1 MANECN
7 LDKKEIRD
15 IKYLNKDFG
24 RFRSDLIDYAKSY
37 FPETYNDFNESSPGM
52 MFIEMASYV
61 GDVLSYYVDDQL
73 KESLL
78 MHAEER
84 ANVVDIA
91 RALGYKTKPSVPSL
105 AELSVYQ
112 IVPATFSTAPG
123 NVTPDMRYAMEI
135 SEGMT
140 VTTGEYEFITQD
152 TVDFKASSSAY
163 PTEISVY
170 QIDDISGEP
179 TYYLLKKEVSAMAG
193 KLETE
198 DFVFTVPKKF
208 DKITLGANDV
218 VSVIDVRDSDNNRW
232 NEVAY
237 LAQDNIFEDV
247 ANNWTADPSMSA
259 YNYDAPYILKLR
271 RTGRRFTTHV
281 KANNLTQLWFGA
293 GISTQPD
300 EFIVPNPEN
309 VGLGLPYGN
318 TVQNYMNGTTYVDIA
333 FDPANTMFTR
343 QYGEAPKSTTLTV
356 KYIAGGGIKSN
367 VAARTI
373 DTIIDKTAWLDEDG
387 LPPATVTTV
396 KDSLA
401 IINLKPAIGGRSAE
415 TTDEI
420 KYNALAHFASQ
431 NRAVTREDYIAR
443 VYAMPGKYGSIAK
456 AYLDKD
462 EQYFVQT
469 VGTHEIKNPLAINL
483 YTLAFD
489 DNKNYTPLT
498 ALAKQNL
505 QTYLSQYR
513 MLTDAINIKN
523 AHIINIGID
532 FNILPRPGYQNKDIL
547 LRCIARLKCI
557 FDPDN
562 WSINEPIMLPKIA
575 TELDKVEGVQT
586 VKNLRIFNLFDTTS
600 GYSGNVYDIK
610 SATRD
615 GIVYPSIDPSIFE
628 IKNLDTDIKGRIV
641 GY

>member
-1 MANECN
+1 MANDCN
-7 LDKKEIRD
+7 LDKRQVKD

-24 RFRSDLIDYAKSY
+24 TFRADLIKFAKSY

-84 ANVVDIA
+84 ANVVDLA
-91 RALGYKTKPSVPSL
+91 KALGYKTNASVPSL
-105 AELSVYQ
+105 AEICVYQ
-112 IVPATFSTAPG
+112 IVPAIFPG
-123 NVTPDMRYAMEI
+123 GGVVKPDMRYAMEVA
-135 SEGMT
+135 EGM
-140 VTTGEYEFITQD
+140 VLSGGDSEFITQD
-152 TVDFKASSSAY
+152 KVDFKASSSAN

-170 QIDDISGEP
+170 QIDDTTGEP

-193 KLETE
+193 EVKTE
-198 DFVFTVPKKF
+198 EFVFTDPKKF
-208 DKITLGANDV
+208 DKITLAEDNV
-218 VSVIDVRDSDNNRW
+218 VAITDCKDSDGNKW
-232 NEVAY
+232 YEVDY

-247 ANNWTADPSMSA
+247 INNWTSDPSMSA

-271 RTGRRFTTHV
+271 RTARRFTTHT
-281 KANNLTQLWFGA
+281 KANNMTQLWFGA
-293 GISTQPD
+293 GISSQPD
-300 EFIVPNPEN
+300 EVIVPSPSN
-309 VGLGLPYGN
+309 VGLALPYGN
-318 TVQNYMNGTTYVDIA
+318 TTQNFMNGTTYVDIA

-343 QYGEAPKSTTLTV
+343 QYGEAPRDTTLTV
-356 KYIAGGGIKSN
+356 KYIAGGGIISN

-373 DTIIDKTAWLDEDG
+373 DTIIESSVFLEEDG
-387 LPPATVTTV
+387 LPTSTVQTV

-401 IINLKPAIGGRSAE
+401 VINLKPAVGGRSAE
-415 TTDEI
+415 TTDDI

-443 VYAMPGKYGSIAK
+443 IYAMPAKYGSVAK

-462 EQYFVQT
+462 EQYWIQT

-483 YTLAFD
+483 YALAYN
-489 DNKNYTPLT
+489 DNKNYVPLTPL
-498 ALAKQNL
+498 AKKNM

-513 MLTDAINIKN
+513 MLTDAINIKD
-523 AHIINIGID
+523 AHIINIGVD
-532 FNILPRPGYQNKDIL
+532 FGILPRPGYQNKDVL
-547 LRCIARLKCI
+547 LRCIKKLRCI

-562 WSINEPIMLPKIA
+562 WSINEPIILPKIA
-575 TELDKVEGVQT
+575 TELDRVEGVQT
-586 VKNLRIFNLFDTTS
+586 VKSLRIFNLFDKDS
-600 GYSGNVYDIK
+600 GYSGNIYDIK
-610 SATRD
+610 GATRD
-615 GIVYPSIDPSIFE
+615 GVVYPSMDPSIFE
-628 IKNLDTDIKGRIV
+628 VKNLDTDIKGRIV

>member
-1 MANECN
+1 MAEDCN
-7 LDKKEIRD
+7 LDRKVTKD

-24 RFRSDLIDYAKSY
+24 KFRSDLISFAKSY

-52 MFIEMASYV
+52 MFIEMSAYV

-84 ANVVDIA
+84 ANVVDLA
-91 RALGYKTKPSVPSL
+91 KALGYKTKPSIPSL
-105 AELSVYQ
+105 AQICVYQ
-112 IVPATFSTAPG
+112 IVPAITPG
-123 NVTPDMRYAMEI
+123 GGVVKPDMRFAMEVA
-135 SEGMT
+135 EGMIC
-140 VTTGEYEFITQD
+140 TTGEEEFITQD
-152 TVDFKASSSAY
+152 KVDFKASSSAD
-163 PTEISVY
+163 PMDISVY
-170 QIDDISGEP
+170 QIDDTTGEP
-179 TYYLLKKEVSAMAG
+179 TYYLLKKEVSAMNG

-198 DFVFTVPKKF
+198 EFTFTDPKKF
-208 DKITLGANDV
+208 DKVTLTKDNAVAITDV
-218 VSVIDVRDSDNNRW
+218 KDSDGNKW
-232 NEVAY
+232 CEVEY

-247 ANNWTADPSMSA
+247 INNWAADPSMSV

-281 KANNLTQLWFGA
+281 KADNTTQMWFGS
-293 GISTQPD
+293 GISAQPD
-300 EFIVPNPEN
+300 ELIVPSPQN

-318 TVQNYMNGTTYVDIA
+318 TTQNYMNGTNYVDIA

-343 QYGEAPKSTTLTV
+343 QYGEAPRDTTLTV

-373 DTIIDKTAWLDEDG
+373 DTIVESIKWLDEDG
-387 LPPATVTTV
+387 LATGTVSTV

-401 IINLKPAIGGRSAE
+401 IINLMPAVGGRSAE
-415 TTDEI
+415 TTTDI
-420 KYNALAHFASQ
+420 KQNALAHFASQ

-443 VYAMPGKYGSIAK
+443 VYTMPPKYGSVSK

-462 EQYFVQT
+462 EQYWIQT

-483 YTLAFD
+483 YTLAYN
-489 DNKNYTPLT
+489 DNKNYVPLTPL
-498 ALAKQNL
+498 AKENL
-505 QTYLSQYR
+505 QTYISQYR
-513 MLTDAINIKN
+513 MLTDAINIKT
-523 AHIINIGID
+523 AHVINIGVD
-532 FNILPRPGYQNKDIL
+532 FGVLPRPGYQNKEVL
-547 LRCIARLKCI
+547 LRCIKKLRCI

-562 WSINEPIMLPKIA
+562 WSINEPIILPQIA

-586 VKNLRIFNLFDTTS
+586 VKSLRVFNLFDKES
-600 GYSGNVYDIK
+600 GYSGNIYDIK
-610 SATRD
+610 GATRE
-615 GIVYPSIDPSIFE
+615 GVVYPSQDPCIFE
-628 IKNLDTDIKGRIV
+628 VKNLDTDIKGRIV

>member
-1 MANECN
+1 MAENCN
-7 LDKKEIRD
+7 LDKKTTKD

-24 RFRSDLIDYAKSY
+24 KFRSDLISFAKSY

-52 MFIEMASYV
+52 MFIEMSAYV

-84 ANVVDIA
+84 ANVVDLA
-91 RALGYKTKPSVPSL
+91 KALGYKTKPSIPSL
-105 AELSVYQ
+105 ATICVYQ
-112 IVPATFSTAPG
+112 IVPAITPG
-123 NVTPDMRYAMEI
+123 GNIVNPDMRYAMEVA
-135 SEGMT
+135 EGLIC
-140 VTTGEYEFITQD
+140 TTGEQEFITQD
-152 TVDFKASSSAY
+152 KVDFKASSSAD
-163 PTEISVY
+163 PMDISVY
-170 QIDDISGEP
+170 QIDDTTGEP
-179 TYYLLKKEVSAMAG
+179 TYYLLKKEVSAMNG

-198 DFVFTVPKKF
+198 TFTFTDPKKF
-208 DKITLGANDV
+208 DKVTLTKDNAVAITDV
-218 VSVIDVRDSDNNRW
+218 KDSDGNKW
-232 NEVAY
+232 YEVEY

-247 ANNWTADPSMSA
+247 INNWSADPSMSV
-259 YNYDAPYILKLR
+259 YNYDSPYILKLR

-281 KANNLTQLWFGA
+281 KADNTTQMWFGS
-293 GISTQPD
+293 GVSSQPD
-300 EFIVPNPEN
+300 ELIVPSPQN

-318 TVQNYMNGTTYVDIA
+318 TTQNYMNGTNYVDIA

-343 QYGEAPKSTTLTV
+343 QYGEAPRDTTLTV

-373 DTIIDKTAWLDEDG
+373 DTIVESIKWLDEDG
-387 LPPATVTTV
+387 LTAGTVKTV

-401 IINLKPAIGGRSAE
+401 IINLNPAVGGRSE
-415 TTDEI
+415 ESTTDI
-420 KYNALAHFASQ
+420 KQNALAHFASQ

-443 VYAMPGKYGSIAK
+443 VYTMPPKYGSVAK

-462 EQYFVQT
+462 EQYWIQT

-489 DNKNYTPLT
+489 DNKNYVPLTPL
-498 ALAKQNL
+498 AKENL
-505 QTYLSQYR
+505 QTYISQYR
-513 MLTDAINIKN
+513 MLTDAINIKD
-523 AHIINIGID
+523 AHIINIGVD
-532 FNILPRPGYQNKDIL
+532 FGVLPRPGYQNKEVL
-547 LRCIARLKCI
+547 LRCISKLRCI

-562 WSINEPIMLPKIA
+562 WSINEPIILPQIA

-586 VKNLRIFNLFDTTS
+586 VKSLRIFNLFDKES
-600 GYSGNVYDIK
+600 GYSGNIYDIK
-610 SATRD
+610 GATRE
-615 GIVYPSIDPSIFE
+615 GVVYPSQDPCIFE
-628 IKNLDTDIKGRIV
+628 VKNLDTDIKGRIV